1 MNIGMRIK
9 ERRKYLGM
17 SVDDIANKLN
27 KNRATIY
34 RYESNDIE
42 NLPVT
47 ILEPLAKILET
58 TPAYLMGVEDQSIS
72 EKTLSSKE
80 ESLLNS
86 FNKLNDLGKD
96 EAIKRVDELTHINKY
111 TDKEHNENK
120 EIHNQGFSLE
130 EAKEYLKSF
139 ASAAYGGF
147 DPSTMSDDEIIET
160 ANELKYQFETVS
172 HKYKK

>member
-58 TPAYLMGVEDQSIS
+58 TPAYLMGVENQSTS
-72 EKTLSSKE
+72 EKALSNKE
-80 ESLLNS
+80 EILLSN
-86 FNKLNDLGKD
+86 FNKLNDLGKN
-96 EAIKRVDELTHINKY
+96 EAIKRVEELTYVDRYILDN
-111 TDKEHNENK
+111 
-120 EIHNQGFSLE
+120 
-130 EAKEYLKSF
+130 KEYLKPL
-139 ASAAYGGF
+139 AAHDKKGNF
-147 DPSTMSDDEIIET
+147 SEEDREHDINLMKDDSIWD
-160 ANELKYQFETVS
+160 
-172 HKYKK
+172 